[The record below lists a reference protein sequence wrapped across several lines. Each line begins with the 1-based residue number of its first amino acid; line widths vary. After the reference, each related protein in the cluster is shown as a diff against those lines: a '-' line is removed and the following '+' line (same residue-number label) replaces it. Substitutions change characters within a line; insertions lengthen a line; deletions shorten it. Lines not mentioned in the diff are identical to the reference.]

1 MAFLSIYF
9 GRGLHPTSIGFVEQ
23 PMQDYIVLD
32 CHTETTLTMET
43 TVRTAAQDP
52 SIEDRTTA
60 LNDDDKENDPIPVD
74 ELRIYSELNST
85 TNTTRRTAFAN
96 PSHSQQFD
104 VQDDNASVVPVE
116 DNVAIYSS
124 QDHQKLQDIQS
135 HFYKT
140 FPPSHANYYA
150 NPQALKAL
158 VLAEA
163 QGRGFNVTIQGS
175 SIVCGKHNAPR
186 RRKKS
191 FDFIPPHKRRKVIST
206 RCACTFKIGFTL
218 ASRLVE
224 GAPPQSHSNYRQ
236 LQLSSFKWVSS
247 KPTPA
252 HV

>member
-74 ELRIYSELNST
+74 ELGIYSELNST

-104 VQDDNASVVPVE
+104 VQDDNASVVPAVE
-116 DNVAIYSS
+116 DNVAIYSA

-163 QGRGFNVTIQGS
+163 QGRGFNVAIQGS

-224 GAPPQSHSNYRQ
+224 GAPPKAIRITDNSN
-236 LQLSSFKWVSS
+236 
-247 KPTPA
+247 
-252 HV
+252 